1 MGTIAICGENRER
14 GRSCFGRRNLNGVG
28 EMKNIDIRKLPEL
41 ATRVGIHGSAR
52 QQEVGGVFCAG
63 VVIVVSSG

>member
-1 MGTIAICGENRER
+1 VGTIAIRGEGATAVAPASSVVTWDGE
-14 GRSCFGRRNLNGVG
+14 G
-28 EMKNIDIRKLPEL
+28 EMKTIDIRKLPEL
-41 ATRVGIHGSAR
+41 ATKVGIHGSAR

>member
-1 MGTIAICGENRER
+1 LSALG
-14 GRSCFGRRNLNGVG
+14 FVLRNQNGVT
-28 EMKNIDIRKLPEL
+28 EMRKIDIRKLPEL
-41 ATRVGIHGSAR
+41 ETRVGIHGSAR

>member
-1 MGTIAICGENRER
+1 
-14 GRSCFGRRNLNGVG
+14 
-28 EMKNIDIRKLPEL
+28 MKIIDIKKLPEL
-41 ATRVGIHGSAR
+41 RTKVGIHGSAR

>member
-1 MGTIAICGENRER
+1 MCGESRER
-14 GRSCFGRRNLNGVG
+14 GCFRFVRRNLNGEG

-41 ATRVGIHGSAR
+41 GTRVGIHGSAR

-63 VVIVVSSG
+63 VVVIVSSG